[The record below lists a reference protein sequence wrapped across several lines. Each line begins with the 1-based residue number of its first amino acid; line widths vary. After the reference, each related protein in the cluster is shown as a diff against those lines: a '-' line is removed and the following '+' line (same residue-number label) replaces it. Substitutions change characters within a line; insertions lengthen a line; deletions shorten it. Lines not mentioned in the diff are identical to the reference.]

1 MSREWCQVRSTEQ
14 KAQYKT
20 CPRVEMP
27 LIRLPWDL
35 YGIIFVYFR
44 FRFSIASAQSIP
56 FVSYTYVDVLYS
68 HQHIGFSFYRLV
80 CAYYQAER
88 FRGRA
93 FVLRKS
99 YFKLRTQSLY
109 NNSSQILVTFLYPSH
124 MITITMHSSLCIYDQ
139 DKSLRNEV

>member
-1 MSREWCQVRSTEQ
+1 MSQSGDAPNTLTLHYR
-14 KAQYKT
+14 
-20 CPRVEMP
+20 
-27 LIRLPWDL
+27 DL

-99 YFKLRTQSLY
+99 YFKLRTQSF
-109 NNSSQILVTFLYPSH
+109 TPG
-124 MITITMHSSLCIYDQ
+124 MI
-139 DKSLRNEV
+139 K